1 MQHHRPELADKTV
14 LVTGAAGHLGRAMA
28 EAIVAAGGRAILNGR
43 RRGPLEELA
52 GELEGGGGQAQV
64 LPFDVTDPDAA
75 GTAIASL
82 RDQRQA
88 LHGLVNNAHAGAAS
102 DLLSIGMEDF
112 ADAARINLGAATLL
126 TQLTEP
132 LLSESGGA
140 IVNVASMY
148 GHVSPDP
155 ALYPADVAVNPAH
168 YGAAKAG
175 LVQLTRHM
183 AVVLARRG
191 IRVNSISPGPFPNR
205 EVQSAH
211 PEFVAR
217 LAGRVPLG
225 RVGEPEEVAGA
236 VVFLLS
242 DRASYITGAD
252 IPIDGGWRAI

>member
-1 MQHHRPELADKTV
+1 MLERIDRSAVFAPFV
-14 LVTGAAGHLGRAMA
+14 GAYAAAAALWPDPWVRAFL
-28 EAIVAAGGRAILNGR
+28 AGGPVVAGVVWWVLLKPHRWM
-43 RRGPLEELA
+43 LA
-52 GELEGGGGQAQV
+52 
-64 LPFDVTDPDAA
+64 F
-75 GTAIASL
+75 
-82 RDQRQA
+82 
-88 LHGLVNNAHAGAAS
+88 
-102 DLLSIGMEDF
+102 
-112 ADAARINLGAATLL
+112 GAATLL

-205 EVQSAH
+205 DVQSTH